1 MTKKLTEYIITQ
13 QFDDIDKL
21 IISECNIETYKNS
34 PVLKYGILESLGI
47 FSGCKEITEYLFNK
61 LKENI
66 GKQELSIDITHLKAE
81 NKFFNFCF
89 LHIKYDDKYENGE
102 AGYYSS
108 DGHDDYNEVRYDTI
122 NEKFKFIE
130 INLIFS
136 KEHIYN
142 IYSLIMHELVHAYE
156 EWGASF
162 IKKLRGMF
170 AFCIYDTE
178 SHKLMLARDH
188 FGIKPVYYY
197 NQDDLFLFGSE
208 IKSFLAHPEF
218 KKELNKEMLGAYL
231 TFSFTPGEKTFF
243 KNVYKLKEYIRNYS
257 KYLGLDPTEVAD
269 EFNDFLFEHT
279 SKISLEDILEAKKK
293 IEEKEENKIK
303 SPYTKEYK
311 QKKDYRQFIYIL
323 GGVILIAI
331 IVYLIIALLE
341 KETVH
346 NEVLLENKEEI
357 YEFTY

>member
-1 MTKKLTEYIITQ
+1 MTRKLTEYIIAQ

-81 NKFFNFCF
+81 NKFFNSCF

-136 KEHIYN
+136 KEHIEN
-142 IYSLIMHELVHAYE
+142 IYSLIMHELVHAYDDYIH
-156 EWGASF
+156 
-162 IKKLRGMF
+162 IKKSGFGALLYERDKRAKYQLVRVKNENDDIIIQVFKDFMYLLNKSEQNTYIGQLNSEVKGTYKNIKDIINDLKNTSIF
-170 AFCIYDTE
+170 FNYKQIKLNFNAIIKNKKYLNQFCEVYRQTYETKKSNE
-178 SHKLMLARDH
+178 S
-188 FGIKPVYYY
+188 I
-197 NQDDLFLFGSE
+197 
-208 IKSFLAHPEF
+208 I
-218 KKELNKEMLGAYL
+218 KELNNKYNKCWKKFINHLYQIAEDHLIKENFNHMD
-231 TFSFTPGEKTFF
+231 SREK
-243 KNVYKLKEYIRNYS
+243 IMI
-257 KYLGLDPTEVAD
+257 
-269 EFNDFLFEHT
+269 FNG
-279 SKISLEDILEAKKK
+279 
-293 IEEKEENKIK
+293 
-303 SPYTKEYK
+303 
-311 QKKDYRQFIYIL
+311 Q
-323 GGVILIAI
+323 
-331 IVYLIIALLE
+331 
-341 KETVH
+341 
-346 NEVLLENKEEI
+346 
-357 YEFTY
+357 

>member
-1 MTKKLTEYIITQ
+1 MTKKLTEYIIAQ

-47 FSGCKEITEYLFNK
+47 FRGCKEITEYLFNK

-136 KEHIYN
+136 KEHIDN
-142 IYSLIMHELVHAYE
+142 IYSLIMHELVHAYDDYIHIKKSGF
-156 EWGASF
+156 GASLYERDKRAKYQLVRVKNKNDDIIIIQVF
-162 IKKLRGMF
+162 KDFMYLLNKSEQNAYIGQLNSEVKGTYKNIKDIINDLKNTSIFFNYKQIKLNF
-170 AFCIYDTE
+170 NAIIKNKKYLNQFCEVYRQTYETKKSNE
-178 SHKLMLARDH
+178 S
-188 FGIKPVYYY
+188 I
-197 NQDDLFLFGSE
+197 
-208 IKSFLAHPEF
+208 I
-218 KKELNKEMLGAYL
+218 KELNNKYNKCWKKFINHLYQITEDHLIKENINHMD
-231 TFSFTPGEKTFF
+231 SREK
-243 KNVYKLKEYIRNYS
+243 IMI
-257 KYLGLDPTEVAD
+257 
-269 EFNDFLFEHT
+269 FNG
-279 SKISLEDILEAKKK
+279 
-293 IEEKEENKIK
+293 
-303 SPYTKEYK
+303 
-311 QKKDYRQFIYIL
+311 Q
-323 GGVILIAI
+323 G
-331 IVYLIIALLE
+331 
-341 KETVH
+341 
-346 NEVLLENKEEI
+346 
-357 YEFTY
+357 

>member
-1 MTKKLTEYIITQ
+1 MTKKLTEYIIAQ

-136 KEHIYN
+136 KEHIDN
-142 IYSLIMHELVHAYE
+142 IYSLIMHELVHAYDDYIH
-156 EWGASF
+156 
-162 IKKLRGMF
+162 IKKSGFVASLYERDKRVKYQLVRVKNKNDDIIIQVFKDFMYLLNKSEQNAYIGQLNSEVKGTYKNIKDIINDLKNTSIF
-170 AFCIYDTE
+170 FNYKQIKLNFNAIIKNKKYLNQFCEVYRQTYETKKSNE
-178 SHKLMLARDH
+178 S
-188 FGIKPVYYY
+188 I
-197 NQDDLFLFGSE
+197 
-208 IKSFLAHPEF
+208 I
-218 KKELNKEMLGAYL
+218 KELNNKYNKCWKKFINHLYQIAEDHLIKENINHMD
-231 TFSFTPGEKTFF
+231 SREK
-243 KNVYKLKEYIRNYS
+243 IMI
-257 KYLGLDPTEVAD
+257 
-269 EFNDFLFEHT
+269 FNG
-279 SKISLEDILEAKKK
+279 
-293 IEEKEENKIK
+293 
-303 SPYTKEYK
+303 
-311 QKKDYRQFIYIL
+311 Q
-323 GGVILIAI
+323 G
-331 IVYLIIALLE
+331 
-341 KETVH
+341 
-346 NEVLLENKEEI
+346 
-357 YEFTY
+357 

>member
-1 MTKKLTEYIITQ
+1 MTKKLTEYIIAQ

-81 NKFFNFCF
+81 NKFFNSCF

-136 KEHIYN
+136 KEHIEN
-142 IYSLIMHELVHAYE
+142 IYSLIMHELVHAYDDYIH
-156 EWGASF
+156 
-162 IKKLRGMF
+162 IKKSGFGTSLYERDKR
-170 AFCIYDTE
+170 AKYQ
-178 SHKLMLARDH
+178 LARVKNENDDIIIQV
-188 FGIKPVYYY
+188 FKDFMYLLNKSEQNAYIGQLNSEVKVTYKNIKDIINDLKNTSIFFNYKQIKLNFNAIIKNKKYLNQFCEVYRQTY
-197 NQDDLFLFGSE
+197 E
-208 IKSFLAHPEF
+208 TKKSNESII
-218 KKELNKEMLGAYL
+218 KELNNKYNKCWKKFINHLYQIAEDHLIKENINHMD
-231 TFSFTPGEKTFF
+231 SREK
-243 KNVYKLKEYIRNYS
+243 IMI
-257 KYLGLDPTEVAD
+257 
-269 EFNDFLFEHT
+269 FNG
-279 SKISLEDILEAKKK
+279 
-293 IEEKEENKIK
+293 
-303 SPYTKEYK
+303 
-311 QKKDYRQFIYIL
+311 Q
-323 GGVILIAI
+323 
-331 IVYLIIALLE
+331 
-341 KETVH
+341 
-346 NEVLLENKEEI
+346 
-357 YEFTY
+357 

>member
-1 MTKKLTEYIITQ
+1 MTKKLTEYIIAQ

-66 GKQELSIDITHLKAE
+66 GKQELSIDITNIKAE

-136 KEHIYN
+136 KEHIDN
-142 IYSLIMHELVHAYE
+142 IYSLIMHELVHAYDDYIHIKKSGF
-156 EWGASF
+156 GASLYERDKRAKYQLVRVKNENDDIIIQVF
-162 IKKLRGMF
+162 KDFMYLLNKSEQNAYIGQLNSEVKGTYKNIKDIINDLKNTSIFFNYKQIKLNF
-170 AFCIYDTE
+170 NAIIKNKKYLNQFCEVYRQTYETKKSNE
-178 SHKLMLARDH
+178 S
-188 FGIKPVYYY
+188 I
-197 NQDDLFLFGSE
+197 
-208 IKSFLAHPEF
+208 I
-218 KKELNKEMLGAYL
+218 KELNNKYNKCLKKFINHLYQIAEDHLIKENINHMD
-231 TFSFTPGEKTFF
+231 SREK
-243 KNVYKLKEYIRNYS
+243 IMI
-257 KYLGLDPTEVAD
+257 
-269 EFNDFLFEHT
+269 FNG
-279 SKISLEDILEAKKK
+279 
-293 IEEKEENKIK
+293 
-303 SPYTKEYK
+303 
-311 QKKDYRQFIYIL
+311 Q
-323 GGVILIAI
+323 G
-331 IVYLIIALLE
+331 
-341 KETVH
+341 
-346 NEVLLENKEEI
+346 
-357 YEFTY
+357 

>member
-1 MTKKLTEYIITQ
+1 MTKKLTEYIIAQ

-136 KEHIYN
+136 KEHIDN
-142 IYSLIMHELVHAYE
+142 IYSLIMHELVHAYDDYIHIKKSGF
-156 EWGASF
+156 GASLYERDKRAKYQLVRVKNKNDDIIIQVF
-162 IKKLRGMF
+162 KDFMYLLNKSEQNAYIGQLNSEVKGTYKNIKDIINDLKNTSIFFNYKQIKLNF
-170 AFCIYDTE
+170 NAIIKNKKYLNQFCEVYRQTYETKKSNE
-178 SHKLMLARDH
+178 S
-188 FGIKPVYYY
+188 I
-197 NQDDLFLFGSE
+197 
-208 IKSFLAHPEF
+208 I
-218 KKELNKEMLGAYL
+218 KELNNKYNKCWKKFINHLYQIAEDHLIKENINHMD
-231 TFSFTPGEKTFF
+231 SREK
-243 KNVYKLKEYIRNYS
+243 IMI
-257 KYLGLDPTEVAD
+257 
-269 EFNDFLFEHT
+269 FNG
-279 SKISLEDILEAKKK
+279 
-293 IEEKEENKIK
+293 
-303 SPYTKEYK
+303 
-311 QKKDYRQFIYIL
+311 Q
-323 GGVILIAI
+323 G
-331 IVYLIIALLE
+331 
-341 KETVH
+341 
-346 NEVLLENKEEI
+346 
-357 YEFTY
+357 

>member
-1 MTKKLTEYIITQ
+1 MTKKLTEYIIAQ

-136 KEHIYN
+136 KEHIGN
-142 IYSLIMHELVHAYE
+142 IYSLIMHELVHAYDDYIHIKKSGF
-156 EWGASF
+156 GASLYERDKRAKYQLVRVKNKNDDIIIQVF
-162 IKKLRGMF
+162 KDFMYLLNKSEQNAYIGQLNSEVKGTYKNIKDIINDLKNTSIFFNYKQIKLNF
-170 AFCIYDTE
+170 NAIIKNKKYLNQFCEVYRQTYETKKSNE
-178 SHKLMLARDH
+178 S
-188 FGIKPVYYY
+188 I
-197 NQDDLFLFGSE
+197 
-208 IKSFLAHPEF
+208 I
-218 KKELNKEMLGAYL
+218 KELNNKYNKCWKKFINHLYQIAEDHLIKENINHMD
-231 TFSFTPGEKTFF
+231 SREK
-243 KNVYKLKEYIRNYS
+243 IM
-257 KYLGLDPTEVAD
+257 
-269 EFNDFLFEHT
+269 
-279 SKISLEDILEAKKK
+279 
-293 IEEKEENKIK
+293 
-303 SPYTKEYK
+303 
-311 QKKDYRQFIYIL
+311 IYN
-323 GGVILIAI
+323 GQG
-331 IVYLIIALLE
+331 
-341 KETVH
+341 
-346 NEVLLENKEEI
+346 
-357 YEFTY
+357 

>member
-1 MTKKLTEYIITQ
+1 MTKKLTEYIIAQ

-47 FSGCKEITEYLFNK
+47 FRGCKEITEYLFNK

-136 KEHIYN
+136 KEHIDN
-142 IYSLIMHELVHAYE
+142 IYSLIMHELVHAYDDYIHIKKSGF
-156 EWGASF
+156 GASLYERDKRAKYQLVRVKNKNDDIIIQVF
-162 IKKLRGMF
+162 KDFMYLLNKSEQNAYIGQLNSEVKGTYKNIKDIINDLKNTSIFFNYKQIKLNF
-170 AFCIYDTE
+170 NAIIKNKKYLNQFCEVYRQTYETKKSNE
-178 SHKLMLARDH
+178 S
-188 FGIKPVYYY
+188 I
-197 NQDDLFLFGSE
+197 
-208 IKSFLAHPEF
+208 I
-218 KKELNKEMLGAYL
+218 KELNNKYNKCWKKFINHLYQIAEDHLIKENINHMD
-231 TFSFTPGEKTFF
+231 SREK
-243 KNVYKLKEYIRNYS
+243 IMI
-257 KYLGLDPTEVAD
+257 
-269 EFNDFLFEHT
+269 FNG
-279 SKISLEDILEAKKK
+279 
-293 IEEKEENKIK
+293 
-303 SPYTKEYK
+303 
-311 QKKDYRQFIYIL
+311 Q
-323 GGVILIAI
+323 G
-331 IVYLIIALLE
+331 
-341 KETVH
+341 
-346 NEVLLENKEEI
+346 
-357 YEFTY
+357 

>member
-1 MTKKLTEYIITQ
+1 MTKKLTEYIIAQ

-81 NKFFNFCF
+81 NKFFNSCF

-136 KEHIYN
+136 KEHIEN
-142 IYSLIMHELVHAYE
+142 IYSLIMHELVHAYDDYIH
-156 EWGASF
+156 
-162 IKKLRGMF
+162 IKKSGFGTSLYERDKRAKYQLVRVKNENDDIIIQVFKDFMYLLNKSEQNAYIGQLNSEVKVTYKNIKDIINDLKNTSIF
-170 AFCIYDTE
+170 FNYKQIKLNFNAIIKNKKYLNQFCEVYRQTYETKKSNE
-178 SHKLMLARDH
+178 S
-188 FGIKPVYYY
+188 I
-197 NQDDLFLFGSE
+197 
-208 IKSFLAHPEF
+208 I
-218 KKELNKEMLGAYL
+218 KELNNKYNKCWKKFINHLYQIAEDHLIKENINHMD
-231 TFSFTPGEKTFF
+231 SREK
-243 KNVYKLKEYIRNYS
+243 IMI
-257 KYLGLDPTEVAD
+257 
-269 EFNDFLFEHT
+269 FNG
-279 SKISLEDILEAKKK
+279 
-293 IEEKEENKIK
+293 
-303 SPYTKEYK
+303 
-311 QKKDYRQFIYIL
+311 Q
-323 GGVILIAI
+323 
-331 IVYLIIALLE
+331 
-341 KETVH
+341 
-346 NEVLLENKEEI
+346 
-357 YEFTY
+357 

>member
-1 MTKKLTEYIITQ
+1 MTKKLTEYIIAQ

-47 FSGCKEITEYLFNK
+47 FRGCKEITEYLFNK

-136 KEHIYN
+136 KEHIDN
-142 IYSLIMHELVHAYE
+142 IYSLIMHELVHAYDDYIHIKKSGF
-156 EWGASF
+156 GASLYERDKRAKYQLVRVKNENDDIIIQVF
-162 IKKLRGMF
+162 KDFMYLLNKSEQNAYIGQLNSEVKGTYKNIKDIINDLKNTSIFFNYKQIKLNF
-170 AFCIYDTE
+170 NAIIKNKKYLNQFCEVYRQTYETKKSNE
-178 SHKLMLARDH
+178 S
-188 FGIKPVYYY
+188 I
-197 NQDDLFLFGSE
+197 
-208 IKSFLAHPEF
+208 I
-218 KKELNKEMLGAYL
+218 KELNNKYNKCWKKFINHLYQIAEDHLIKENINHMD
-231 TFSFTPGEKTFF
+231 SREK
-243 KNVYKLKEYIRNYS
+243 IM
-257 KYLGLDPTEVAD
+257 
-269 EFNDFLFEHT
+269 
-279 SKISLEDILEAKKK
+279 
-293 IEEKEENKIK
+293 
-303 SPYTKEYK
+303 
-311 QKKDYRQFIYIL
+311 IYN
-323 GGVILIAI
+323 G
-331 IVYLIIALLE
+331 
-341 KETVH
+341 
-346 NEVLLENKEEI
+346 
-357 YEFTY
+357 

>member
-1 MTKKLTEYIITQ
+1 MTRKLTEYIIAQ

-81 NKFFNFCF
+81 NKFFNSCF

-136 KEHIYN
+136 KEHIDN
-142 IYSLIMHELVHAYE
+142 IYSLIMHELVHAYDDYIH
-156 EWGASF
+156 
-162 IKKLRGMF
+162 IKKSGF
-170 AFCIYDTE
+170 ATSLYERDKRTKYQLVRVKNENDDIIIQVFKDFMYLLNKSEQNAYIGQLNSEVKGTYKNIKDIINDLKNTSIFFNYKQIKLNFNAIIKNKKYLNQFCEVYRQTYETKKSNE
-178 SHKLMLARDH
+178 S
-188 FGIKPVYYY
+188 I
-197 NQDDLFLFGSE
+197 
-208 IKSFLAHPEF
+208 I
-218 KKELNKEMLGAYL
+218 KELNNKYNKCWKKFINHLYQIAEDHLIKENINHMD
-231 TFSFTPGEKTFF
+231 SREK
-243 KNVYKLKEYIRNYS
+243 IMI
-257 KYLGLDPTEVAD
+257 
-269 EFNDFLFEHT
+269 FNG
-279 SKISLEDILEAKKK
+279 
-293 IEEKEENKIK
+293 
-303 SPYTKEYK
+303 
-311 QKKDYRQFIYIL
+311 Q
-323 GGVILIAI
+323 
-331 IVYLIIALLE
+331 
-341 KETVH
+341 
-346 NEVLLENKEEI
+346 
-357 YEFTY
+357 

>member
-47 FSGCKEITEYLFNK
+47 FRGCKEITEYLFNK

-66 GKQELSIDITHLKAE
+66 GKQELSIDITNIKAE

-136 KEHIYN
+136 KEHIDN
-142 IYSLIMHELVHAYE
+142 IYSLIMHELVHAYDDYIHIKKSGF
-156 EWGASF
+156 GASLYERDKRAKYQLVRVKNKNDDIIIQVF
-162 IKKLRGMF
+162 KDFMYLLNKLEQNAYIGQLNSEVKGTYKNIKDIINDLKNTSIFFNYKQIKLNF
-170 AFCIYDTE
+170 NAIIKNKKYLNQFCEVYRQTYETKKSNE
-178 SHKLMLARDH
+178 S
-188 FGIKPVYYY
+188 I
-197 NQDDLFLFGSE
+197 
-208 IKSFLAHPEF
+208 I
-218 KKELNKEMLGAYL
+218 KELNNKYNKCWKKFINHLYQIAEDHLIKENFNHMD
-231 TFSFTPGEKTFF
+231 SREK
-243 KNVYKLKEYIRNYS
+243 IM
-257 KYLGLDPTEVAD
+257 
-269 EFNDFLFEHT
+269 
-279 SKISLEDILEAKKK
+279 
-293 IEEKEENKIK
+293 
-303 SPYTKEYK
+303 
-311 QKKDYRQFIYIL
+311 IYN
-323 GGVILIAI
+323 G
-331 IVYLIIALLE
+331 
-341 KETVH
+341 
-346 NEVLLENKEEI
+346 
-357 YEFTY
+357 

>member
-1 MTKKLTEYIITQ
+1 MTKKLTEYIIAQ

-136 KEHIYN
+136 KEHIDN
-142 IYSLIMHELVHAYE
+142 IYSLIMHELVHAYDDYIHIKKSGF
-156 EWGASF
+156 GASLYERDKRAKYQLVRVKNKNDDIIIQVF
-162 IKKLRGMF
+162 KDFMYLLNKSEQNAYIGQLNSEVKGTYKNIKDIINDLKNTSIFFNYKQIKLNF
-170 AFCIYDTE
+170 NAIIKNKKYLNQFCEVYRQTYETKKSNE
-178 SHKLMLARDH
+178 S
-188 FGIKPVYYY
+188 I
-197 NQDDLFLFGSE
+197 
-208 IKSFLAHPEF
+208 I
-218 KKELNKEMLGAYL
+218 KELNNKYNKCWKKFINHLYQITEDHLIKENINHMD
-231 TFSFTPGEKTFF
+231 SREK
-243 KNVYKLKEYIRNYS
+243 IMI
-257 KYLGLDPTEVAD
+257 
-269 EFNDFLFEHT
+269 FNG
-279 SKISLEDILEAKKK
+279 
-293 IEEKEENKIK
+293 
-303 SPYTKEYK
+303 
-311 QKKDYRQFIYIL
+311 Q
-323 GGVILIAI
+323 G
-331 IVYLIIALLE
+331 
-341 KETVH
+341 
-346 NEVLLENKEEI
+346 
-357 YEFTY
+357 

>member
-1 MTKKLTEYIITQ
+1 MTKKLTEYIIAQ

-47 FSGCKEITEYLFNK
+47 FRGCKEITEYLFNK

-136 KEHIYN
+136 KEHIDN
-142 IYSLIMHELVHAYE
+142 IYSLIMHELVHAYDDYIHIKKSGF
-156 EWGASF
+156 GASLYERDKRAKYQLVRVKNKNDDIIIQVF
-162 IKKLRGMF
+162 KDFMYLLNKSEQNAYIGQLNSEVKGTYKNIKDIINDLKNTSIFFNYKQIKLNF
-170 AFCIYDTE
+170 NAIIKNKKYLNQFCEVYRQTYETKKSNE
-178 SHKLMLARDH
+178 S
-188 FGIKPVYYY
+188 I
-197 NQDDLFLFGSE
+197 
-208 IKSFLAHPEF
+208 I
-218 KKELNKEMLGAYL
+218 KELNNKYNKCWKKFINHLYQIAEDHLIKENINHMD
-231 TFSFTPGEKTFF
+231 SREK
-243 KNVYKLKEYIRNYS
+243 IM
-257 KYLGLDPTEVAD
+257 
-269 EFNDFLFEHT
+269 
-279 SKISLEDILEAKKK
+279 
-293 IEEKEENKIK
+293 
-303 SPYTKEYK
+303 
-311 QKKDYRQFIYIL
+311 IYN
-323 GGVILIAI
+323 G
-331 IVYLIIALLE
+331 
-341 KETVH
+341 
-346 NEVLLENKEEI
+346 
-357 YEFTY
+357 

>member
-1 MTKKLTEYIITQ
+1 MTRKLTEYIIAQ

-81 NKFFNFCF
+81 NKFFNSCF

-136 KEHIYN
+136 KEHIDN
-142 IYSLIMHELVHAYE
+142 IYSLIIHELVHAYDDYIHIKKSGF
-156 EWGASF
+156 GASLYERDKRAKYQLVRVKNENDDIIIQVF
-162 IKKLRGMF
+162 KDFMYLLNKSEQNAYIGQLNSEVKGTYKNIKDIINDLKNTSIFFNYKQIKLNF
-170 AFCIYDTE
+170 NAIIKNKKYLNQFCEVYRQTYETKKSNE
-178 SHKLMLARDH
+178 S
-188 FGIKPVYYY
+188 I
-197 NQDDLFLFGSE
+197 
-208 IKSFLAHPEF
+208 I
-218 KKELNKEMLGAYL
+218 KELNNKYNKCRKKFINHLYQIAEDHLIKENFNHMD
-231 TFSFTPGEKTFF
+231 SREK
-243 KNVYKLKEYIRNYS
+243 IMI
-257 KYLGLDPTEVAD
+257 
-269 EFNDFLFEHT
+269 FNG
-279 SKISLEDILEAKKK
+279 
-293 IEEKEENKIK
+293 
-303 SPYTKEYK
+303 
-311 QKKDYRQFIYIL
+311 Q
-323 GGVILIAI
+323 
-331 IVYLIIALLE
+331 
-341 KETVH
+341 
-346 NEVLLENKEEI
+346 
-357 YEFTY
+357 

>member
-1 MTKKLTEYIITQ
+1 MTRKLTEYIIAQ

-81 NKFFNFCF
+81 NKFFNSCF

-136 KEHIYN
+136 KEHIDN
-142 IYSLIMHELVHAYE
+142 IYSLIMRELVHAYDDYIHIKKSGF
-156 EWGASF
+156 GASLYERDKRAKYQLVRVKNENDDIIIQVF
-162 IKKLRGMF
+162 KDFMYLLNKSEQNAYIGQLNSEVKGTYKNIKDIINDLKNTSIFFNYKQIKLNF
-170 AFCIYDTE
+170 NAIIKNKKYLNQFCEVYRQTYE
-178 SHKLMLARDH
+178 SK
-188 FGIKPVYYY
+188 
-197 NQDDLFLFGSE
+197 
-208 IKSFLAHPEF
+208 KSNESII
-218 KKELNKEMLGAYL
+218 KELNNKYNKCWKKFINQLYQIAEDHLVKENFNHMD
-231 TFSFTPGEKTFF
+231 SREK
-243 KNVYKLKEYIRNYS
+243 IMI
-257 KYLGLDPTEVAD
+257 
-269 EFNDFLFEHT
+269 FNG
-279 SKISLEDILEAKKK
+279 
-293 IEEKEENKIK
+293 
-303 SPYTKEYK
+303 
-311 QKKDYRQFIYIL
+311 Q
-323 GGVILIAI
+323 
-331 IVYLIIALLE
+331 
-341 KETVH
+341 
-346 NEVLLENKEEI
+346 
-357 YEFTY
+357 

>member
-1 MTKKLTEYIITQ
+1 MTKKLTEYIIAQ

-47 FSGCKEITEYLFNK
+47 FRGCKEITEYLFNK

-136 KEHIYN
+136 KEHIDN
-142 IYSLIMHELVHAYE
+142 IYSLIMHELVHAYDDYIH
-156 EWGASF
+156 
-162 IKKLRGMF
+162 IKKSGFVASLYERDKRVKYQLVRVKNKNDDIIIQVFKDFMYLLNKSEQNAYIGQLNSEVKGTYKNIKDIINDLKNTSIF
-170 AFCIYDTE
+170 FNYKQIKLNFNAIIKNKKYLNQFCEVYRQTYETKKSNE
-178 SHKLMLARDH
+178 S
-188 FGIKPVYYY
+188 I
-197 NQDDLFLFGSE
+197 
-208 IKSFLAHPEF
+208 I
-218 KKELNKEMLGAYL
+218 KELNNKYNKCWKKFINHLYQITEDHLIKENINHMD
-231 TFSFTPGEKTFF
+231 SREK
-243 KNVYKLKEYIRNYS
+243 IMI
-257 KYLGLDPTEVAD
+257 
-269 EFNDFLFEHT
+269 FNG
-279 SKISLEDILEAKKK
+279 
-293 IEEKEENKIK
+293 
-303 SPYTKEYK
+303 
-311 QKKDYRQFIYIL
+311 Q
-323 GGVILIAI
+323 G
-331 IVYLIIALLE
+331 
-341 KETVH
+341 
-346 NEVLLENKEEI
+346 
-357 YEFTY
+357 

>member
-1 MTKKLTEYIITQ
+1 MTKKLTEYIIAQ

-47 FSGCKEITEYLFNK
+47 FRGCKEITEYLFNK

-136 KEHIYN
+136 KEHIDN
-142 IYSLIMHELVHAYE
+142 IYSLIMHELVHAYDDYIH
-156 EWGASF
+156 
-162 IKKLRGMF
+162 IKKSEFVASLYERDKRAKYQLVRVKNKNDDIIIQVFKDFMYLLNKSEQNAYIGQLNSEVKGTYKNIKDIINDLKNTSIF
-170 AFCIYDTE
+170 FNYKQIKLNFNAIIKNKKYLNQFCEVYRQTYETKKSNE
-178 SHKLMLARDH
+178 S
-188 FGIKPVYYY
+188 I
-197 NQDDLFLFGSE
+197 
-208 IKSFLAHPEF
+208 I
-218 KKELNKEMLGAYL
+218 KELNNKYNKCWKKFINHLYQIAEDHLIKENINHMD
-231 TFSFTPGEKTFF
+231 SREK
-243 KNVYKLKEYIRNYS
+243 IMI
-257 KYLGLDPTEVAD
+257 
-269 EFNDFLFEHT
+269 FNG
-279 SKISLEDILEAKKK
+279 
-293 IEEKEENKIK
+293 
-303 SPYTKEYK
+303 
-311 QKKDYRQFIYIL
+311 Q
-323 GGVILIAI
+323 G
-331 IVYLIIALLE
+331 
-341 KETVH
+341 
-346 NEVLLENKEEI
+346 
-357 YEFTY
+357 